1 MTSDQ
6 NQEPPVVQRLSED
19 ELAARK
25 KRNLWLALSLVGFV
39 ALVLMVTFVRL
50 SQTTVMPDGGF

>member
-1 MTSDQ
+1 MTPDKNNETPTIQ
-6 NQEPPVVQRLSED
+6 PLSEA